1 MKEKI
6 SKEQQIDNL
15 VKSMNVNTKDE
26 TFFAIYRKKD
36 KDQTI
41 YFNGSISKLE
51 DSFMS
56 MFVEAYDEK
65 DNGEATQ
72 ICAAILESMAYI
84 LGNGCGH
91 EYGELMYKTL
101 LNVIDRAQ
109 KIENNEKEKRSK
121 NNVDNFV
128 VDELRKA
135 GESLAKAME
144 EMAKIIGQDFKDYKK
159 GNRSDKDKKEKKGD
173 GK

>member
-41 YFNGSISKLE
+41 YFNGSVSKLE

-159 GNRSDKDKKEKKGD
+159 GNKSDKKGD
-173 GK
+173 EK